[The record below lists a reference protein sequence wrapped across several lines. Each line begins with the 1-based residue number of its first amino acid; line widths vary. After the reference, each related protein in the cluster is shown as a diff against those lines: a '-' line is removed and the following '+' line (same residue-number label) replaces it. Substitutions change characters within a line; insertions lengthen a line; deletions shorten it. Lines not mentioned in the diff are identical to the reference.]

1 MKTNI
6 PILSGLS
13 SAFSARKTL
22 LILFALISTTLLNA
36 QLVVGWE
43 MAGLPGGS
51 NNFGPSPYTPAQVAT
66 GVTIGGLTRGSGV
79 TSSGTGA
86 GNAWGGNGWF
96 EGSNNFADAI
106 SNNNFVT
113 FSITPNA
120 GSTLSLSSI
129 SAYNIRRSSSGPTS
143 GQWQYRIGAGAFVN
157 IGTAITWGANTTGG
171 GNSQAAITLS
181 SIPALQNVAS
191 GTLITFRIVNY
202 ASTSSFGTWY
212 INSPSSPTG
221 NDLVVNGTVSTLS
234 VPTVSTTA
242 ISSILTNAANGG
254 GNVTANGGSSV
265 SARGVVWGTASNPTL
280 PSVNSTSNGTGT
292 GVFSST
298 ISPLIANTNYFARA
312 YATNSIGTAYGNE
325 AAFTTLPLAPT
336 ATAQTSLA
344 QTSFNVNWTAPTM
357 GSAAFTYTVEVSE
370 TNTFAVSVANQSGI
384 ASGTT
389 TYAAA
394 GLNPSTDYYYRIR
407 TVNSEGAS
415 VWSNVFGPVTTP
427 APLGPVVATTP
438 ALAVTNNAANL
449 QGTVDGNGTNPNAF
463 FDYGLTVAYGSSVS
477 ATPASIV
484 GFGNTTIEF
493 NATGL
498 TPNTLYNYRARA
510 NAGIF
515 GINRTFVTLA
525 AVPGAIV
532 FGAPTSTSITITSLA
547 VNGNP
552 ASTEFAISSPTFA
565 GEYLQFNG
573 TFGPVPFY
581 QTAANWANTSISGLT
596 SSTAYAL
603 EVVAQNSEGISTA
616 FGPTAT
622 STTLS
627 CASPIVTL
635 NNITNNSVNISLSNS
650 TGNFEYVVNT
660 TATPPGAAGT
670 AVVGNLID
678 ATGLNAL
685 TSYYAHVRSVC
696 GSNFSAWT
704 TSPFTTLANPVG
716 LVTYQFTGCSLCPSS
731 APTIADAG
739 VTATSYVRGAG
750 INTNVANDVFNNTAF
765 NISSPSFAS
774 AVAQNEYLSF
784 SVTANSGFSVTYS
797 SLSFFHQ
804 KSGTGPGNTRV
815 GYSIDGGTN
824 WTYMTPDPVFLT
836 STATVNWTFPT
847 AFNTSNTVL
856 FRVWAWGATGATGTY
871 RHDNVVLNGYV
882 SEICT
887 NPVTQSTDVVFS
899 NETNVSTD
907 ISWTTA
913 GTSDLRKV
921 FISNTASGS
930 PTLVNGTDYLA
941 NTNFGSGDA
950 VGTWYCVYSGT
961 GNATS
966 VTNLLPGNTYRVFVA
981 NANCSGVDI
990 KYLNATA
997 VGNPSNVITTNIPTP
1012 ILSSGPLSNFGTSCI
1027 NFETESEVII
1037 SGTVLNG
1044 TPVTIAAP
1052 AGYSV
1057 SLVSGESYSSSL
1069 ALPYSAG
1076 EFTTPVYVRF
1086 LPTTAVAYNT
1096 NLTVTGGGATAIT
1109 IPVSG
1114 NGINT
1119 LPTVNT
1125 GFASFIGTTGAT
1137 LSGSLTLGCAPVFS
1151 QYGIEYSV
1159 SPAFTPGNGAIV
1171 QSAFTGNNFSVPVTN
1186 LAINTVYYYR
1196 AYGVN
1201 GGTTYY
1207 GTVGSFS
1214 TLSGLVETIYN
1225 YGDNLSGAPFYVH
1238 PTLIG
1243 SNVAKS
1249 STGWTNTTA
1258 CGSGFSGFGLTS
1270 AATTFNAAT
1279 NAYVEANIT
1288 PNVLG
1293 NQVEIESISVQLRSS
1308 TNGANRVM
1316 LAYSTDGGA
1325 TWTNRGIAEVPAI
1338 NSTCGVTSSNSWL
1351 LSSPVTVGSPL
1362 AASSLKIRLYYYN
1375 TTGLTGG
1382 NNQILNLVVLGRI
1395 LQSPSTY
1402 YTVSGGNFSDA
1413 IWSPLPAG
1421 TVGAAV
1427 DFTPEI
1433 SAVINSGD
1441 NVVLT
1446 TSDVL
1451 VNNLTIDPG
1460 ANLQTG
1466 STNFAAMRNV
1476 SLYGNLAVAGS
1487 IGNGV
1492 TFDAIGLNIEGPNV
1506 NISGNGAINVGRIRK
1521 QSNFF
1526 DASNLLIQSNV
1537 NVRFPGAAVYNNAPN
1552 SIFNITLNSG
1562 RTLNVTGSGGTN
1574 GNVAI
1579 DGASGND
1586 ADQKGGSFVINGTLN
1601 INGDLTIS
1609 SSNNINP
1616 YVNNLTI
1623 NSTGVVSVIDIDT
1636 KVNAVNTV
1644 VINVGGRL
1652 NVSGVIR
1659 HRQGTLTTN
1668 NGLAL
1673 GVGAILLHGAGTPGI
1688 SPDPGGL
1695 ISGNIKVRALGA
1707 TAPGVYNYWSSPVLN
1722 NSMLSI
1728 MQNGLYAG
1736 SALNTYRYN
1745 AINATSTTVEGL
1757 RDGWE
1762 NQTSSDVMQP
1772 GVGYITTTSG
1782 SVQFTGTP
1790 NNGNI
1795 SVPAIHGSFTD
1806 FNLVGNPYPGPLD
1819 AAAFISA
1826 NQTSNIIPAIYFWDD
1841 DASLGVDYAN
1851 NDYIVTNPVGTVGTG
1866 GNGGAAAYNGLI
1878 STGQSFFVE
1887 TRPAAASVTF
1897 SNSMRTTGTATFFQA
1912 PSDFAKLWLRVTGDN
1927 NLSNEALLAFGE
1939 QATDGYDD
1947 LYDAKKI
1954 AASSDIALYT
1964 TADSINLAI
1973 QAMGQLSSSK
1983 TVPVGLDVTQAGN
1996 YMFSISNLEGIDPT
2010 VLVYLEDR
2018 NQGIFH
2024 NLRVGNYNVFLSQ
2037 AAHGAER
2044 FFLHV
2049 GTPIEVNAIAET
2061 CNSNDGSIQFNGMS
2075 NVWNYELVN
2084 SNNETVAEG
2093 ALSAETTINNLAS
2106 GVYSVHFH
2114 TSDGYNAYKIVEVLS
2129 GSAVSVNVLAIT
2141 NTTVGEVASFTANSV
2156 NATEITWNFGDGSAE
2171 VTGNVVSHTYDMPG
2185 LYTVT
2190 ASATNGA
2197 CAAVNQQTIAIT
2209 ANTTSINQVISE
2221 TVNIYPNPANNF
2233 FTITL
2238 NKEVKAV
2245 VEITDLAGKLIRTE
2259 NINGQM
2265 PNVIYTSELSNGIYL
2280 LNISSNDKTETIKL
2294 SVNH

>member
-1 MKTNI
+1 
-6 PILSGLS
+6 
-13 SAFSARKTL
+13 
-22 LILFALISTTLLNA
+22 
-36 QLVVGWE
+36 
-43 MAGLPGGS
+43 
-51 NNFGPSPYTPAQVAT
+51 
-66 GVTIGGLTRGSGV
+66 
-79 TSSGTGA
+79 
-86 GNAWGGNGWF
+86 
-96 EGSNNFADAI
+96 
-106 SNNNFVT
+106 
-113 FSITPNA
+113 
-120 GSTLSLSSI
+120 
-129 SAYNIRRSSSGPTS
+129 
-143 GQWQYRIGAGAFVN
+143 
-157 IGTAITWGANTTGG
+157 
-171 GNSQAAITLS
+171 
-181 SIPALQNVAS
+181 
-191 GTLITFRIVNY
+191 
-202 ASTSSFGTWY
+202 
-212 INSPSSPTG
+212 
-221 NDLVVNGTVSTLS
+221 
-234 VPTVSTTA
+234 
-242 ISSILTNAANGG
+242 
-254 GNVTANGGSSV
+254 
-265 SARGVVWGTASNPTL
+265 
-280 PSVNSTSNGTGT
+280 
-292 GVFSST
+292 
-298 ISPLIANTNYFARA
+298 
-312 YATNSIGTAYGNE
+312 
-325 AAFTTLPLAPT
+325 
-336 ATAQTSLA
+336 
-344 QTSFNVNWTAPTM
+344 M
-357 GSAAFTYTVEVSE
+357 GSAAYTYTVEVSE
-370 TNTFAVSVANQSGI
+370 TNTFAVTAANQSGI

-389 TYAAA
+389 TYAVV

-438 ALAVTNNAANL
+438 ALTVTNNAANL
-449 QGTVDGNGTNPNAF
+449 QGTIDANGTSANAF
-463 FDYGLTVAYGSSVS
+463 FDYGLTLAYGSSVA
-477 ATPASIV
+477 ATPASV
-484 GFGNTTIEF
+484 TGFGNTTIEY

-515 GINRTFVTLA
+515 GVNRTFVTLA
-525 AVPGAIV
+525 SVPGAIS
-532 FGAPTSTSITITSLA
+532 FGAPTSTSILITSLA

-565 GEYLQFNG
+565 GNYLQFNG
-573 TFGPVPFY
+573 TFGPIPFY
-581 QTAANWANTSISGLT
+581 QTAANWANTTISGLT

-603 EVVAQNSEGISTA
+603 EAVAQNSEGTSTA
-616 FGPTAT
+616 FGPTTT

-635 NNITNNSVNISLSNS
+635 GNITNNSVNITLLNS

-660 TATPPGAAGT
+660 SATPPGAAGT
-670 AVVGNLID
+670 AVVGNLVD
-678 ATGLNAL
+678 ATGLTAS
-685 TSYYAHVRSVC
+685 TSYFAHVRSVC
-696 GSNFSAWT
+696 GSNFSTWT
-704 TSPFTTLANPVG
+704 SSAFTTLANPIG

-731 APTIADAG
+731 SPTTADAG

-750 INTNVANDVFNNTAF
+750 INTATASDVFINSGF

-774 AVAQNEYLSF
+774 AVAQNDYLSF

-824 WTYMTPDPVFLT
+824 WTYMTPDPVFLST
-836 STATVNWTFPT
+836 TATVNWTFPT

-856 FRVWAWGATGATGTY
+856 FRVWAWGATNAGGTY

-882 SEICT
+882 SALCN
-887 NPVTQSTDVVFS
+887 NPITQSTDVLFS
-899 NETNVSTD
+899 NETNVSSD

-921 FISNTASGS
+921 FISNTAAGS

-941 NTNFGSGDA
+941 NSNFGSGDA
-950 VGTWYCVYSGT
+950 VGAWYCIYSGT
-961 GNATS
+961 GNSTS
-966 VTNLLPGNTYRVFVA
+966 VSNLLPGNTYRVFVA
-981 NANCSGVDI
+981 NANCSGIDI

-997 VGNPSNVITTNIPTP
+997 AGNPANVVTTNIPTP

-1027 NFETESEVII
+1027 NFETESEVVV

-1044 TPVTIAAP
+1044 TPVTITAP
-1052 AGYSV
+1052 VGYSL
-1057 SLVSGESYSSSL
+1057 SLISGESYSSSL
-1069 ALPYSAG
+1069 TLPYVAG
-1076 EFTTPVYVRF
+1076 EFSTPVYVRF
-1086 LPTTAVAYNT
+1086 LPTAAIAYNT

-1114 NGINT
+1114 SGINT
-1119 LPTVNT
+1119 LPTVST

-1159 SPAFTPGNGAIV
+1159 SPAFIPGNGAIV

-1225 YGDNLSGAPFYVH
+1225 YGDNVIGTPFYVH
-1238 PTLIG
+1238 PTIIG
-1243 SNVAKS
+1243 TNVTRS

-1258 CGSGFSGFGLTS
+1258 CGSGFSGFGLTT

-1279 NAYVEANIT
+1279 NAFVEVNLT

-1293 NQVEIESISVQLRSS
+1293 NQVEIERISVQLRSS
-1308 TNGANRVM
+1308 PTAANRVM
-1316 LAYSTDGGA
+1316 LAYSIDEGA
-1325 TWTNRGIAEVPAI
+1325 TWTSRGVAEVPAI
-1338 NSTCGVTSSNSWL
+1338 NGSCGVTSSNSWL

-1375 TTGLTGG
+1375 TTGATAG

-1413 IWSPLPAG
+1413 IWSPLPSG

-1451 VNNLTIDPG
+1451 VNNLTVAAG
-1460 ANLQTG
+1460 ANLQAA
-1466 STNFAAMRNV
+1466 STNFSAMRNV
-1476 SLYGNLAVAGS
+1476 SLYGNLSVSGS

-1506 NISGNGAINVGRIRK
+1506 IISGNGAINVGRIRK

-1537 NVRFPGAAVYNNAPN
+1537 NVRFPGAAVYNNASN
-1552 SIFNITLNSG
+1552 SIFNITLNAG

-1574 GNVAI
+1574 GNVAM
-1579 DGASGND
+1579 DGPSGND
-1586 ADQKGGSFVINGTLN
+1586 VDQKGGSLVINGTLN
-1601 INGDLTIS
+1601 INGDLSIS

-1616 YVNNLTI
+1616 YISNLTI
-1623 NSTGVVSVIDIDT
+1623 NPTGVVSVIDIDT
-1636 KVNAVNTV
+1636 KVSAVNTV
-1644 VINVGGRL
+1644 VINSGGRL
-1652 NVSGVIR
+1652 NVSGVMR

-1695 ISGNIKVRALGA
+1695 ISGNITVRAQG
-1707 TAPGVYNYWSSPVLN
+1707 TTSPGVYNYWASPVLN

-1728 MQNGLYAG
+1728 MQNGLPAG

-1745 AINATSTTVEGL
+1745 AVNASSTTVEGL
-1757 RDGWE
+1757 REGWV

-1772 GVGYITTTSG
+1772 GVGYITTTAG

-1795 SVPAIHGSFTD
+1795 SVPAIHGTFTD

-1819 AAAFISA
+1819 ASAFISA
-1826 NQTSNIIPAIYFWDD
+1826 NQASNIIPAIYFWDD

-1866 GNGGAAAYNGLI
+1866 GNGGAGAYNGRI
-1878 STGQSFFVE
+1878 ATGQSFFVE
-1887 TRPAAASVTF
+1887 TRPAATTVTF
-1897 SNSMRTTGTATFFQA
+1897 SNSMRTTGSATFFQA
-1912 PSDFAKLWLRVTGDN
+1912 PSDFAKLWLRVSGDN

-1954 AASSDIALYT
+1954 AGSQNIALYT
-1964 TADSINLAI
+1964 SAGDLNFAI
-1973 QAMGQLSSSK
+1973 QAMSALTTSK
-1983 TVPVGLDVTQAGN
+1983 IVPVGFDAALAGN
-1996 YMFSISNLEGIDPT
+1996 YSFSIANIEGIDPS
-2010 VLVYLEDR
+2010 VVVYLEDR
-2018 NQGIFH
+2018 QEGVFH
-2024 NLRVGNYNVFLSQ
+2024 NLRVSNYDVAIG
-2037 AAHGAER
+2037 AATNGSER
-2044 FFLHV
+2044 FLLHFSA
-2049 GTPIEVNAIAET
+2049 PIEVSATAET
-2061 CNSNDGSIQFNGMS
+2061 CSSNDGSIEVSANELAWSYVLKTANNVPVANGF
-2075 NVWNYELVN
+2075 VAN
-2084 SNNETVAEG
+2084 SAQ
-2093 ALSAETTINNLAS
+2093 TINNLS
-2106 GVYSVHFH
+2106 GGVYLLEFSF
-2114 TSDGYNAYKIVEVLS
+2114 DGYTAIKTIEVMASAPVQAAVS
-2129 GSAVSVNVLAIT
+2129 GTSNVSVN
-2141 NTTVGEVASFTANSV
+2141 EVATFASISTG
-2156 NATEITWNFGDGSAE
+2156 ATSISWNFGDGSSD
-2171 VTGNVVSHTYDMPG
+2171 VTGNVVDHTFLSPG
-2185 LYTVT
+2185 IYVVTLTVSNNVCVSQST
-2190 ASATNGA
+2190 FEVVVDQDVTGLSDVS
-2197 CAAVNQQTIAIT
+2197 VNDIRLF
-2209 ANTTSINQVISE
+2209 
-2221 TVNIYPNPANNF
+2221 PNPANESV
-2233 FTITL
+2233 TL
-2238 NKEVKAV
+2238 VSDGKGFVQV
-2245 VEITDLAGKLIRTE
+2245 VDM
-2259 NINGQM
+2259 NGRLVATQAL
-2265 PNVIYTSELSNGIYL
+2265 NSERVVSLSTSALSNGVYL
-2280 LNISSNDKTETIKL
+2280 VQLIHDGSIATRRL
-2294 SVNH
+2294 VVAH

>member
-13 SAFSARKTL
+13 SAFSVRKTL

-36 QLVVGWE
+36 QLVVGWD
-43 MAGLPGGS
+43 MNGLSAYGASPFAPS
-51 NNFGPSPYTPAQVAT
+51 NTAA
-66 GVTIGGLTRGSGV
+66 GVTIGGLTRGAGV
-79 TSSGTGA
+79 TTVNTA
-86 GNAWGGNGWF
+86 AANAWGGNGF
-96 EGSNNFADAI
+96 DGATTEAGAI
-106 SNNNFVT
+106 TNNNFVT
-113 FSITPNA
+113 FTITPNV
-120 GSTLSLSSI
+120 GSTLSLSNI
-129 SAYNIRRSSSGPTS
+129 AAYNIRRSGTGPAT
-143 GQWQYRIGAGAFVN
+143 GQWQYRINAGAFSN
-157 IGTAITWGANTTGG
+157 IGTPITWGGTTSAT
-171 GNSQAAITLS
+171 GNLQAAITLS
-181 SIPALQNVAS
+181 SIPALQNVAG
-191 GTLITFRIVNY
+191 GTTITFRVVTWSSP
-202 ASTSSFGTWY
+202 AAGSTGTWY
-212 INSPSSPTG
+212 FNNFTAAASG
-221 NDLVVNGTVSTLS
+221 LDLAVNGTISTTS

-254 GNVTANGGSSV
+254 GNVTADGGSSV

-312 YATNSIGTAYGNE
+312 YATNTIGTAYGNE
-325 AAFTTLPLAPT
+325 ATFTTLPLAPT
-336 ATAQTSLA
+336 ATAQTSLS
-344 QTSFNVNWTAPTM
+344 QTSFNVNWVAPTM
-357 GSAAFTYTVEVSE
+357 GAAAYTYTVEVSE
-370 TNTFAVSVANQSGI
+370 TNTFAVTVANQSGI

-394 GLNPSTDYYYRIR
+394 GLNPSTDYYYRVR

-438 ALAVTNNAANL
+438 ALTVTNNAANL
-449 QGTVDGNGTNPNAF
+449 QGTIDANGTTANAF
-463 FDYGLTVAYGSSVS
+463 FDYGLTVAYGSSVA
-477 ATPASIV
+477 ATPASV
-484 GFGNTTIEF
+484 TGFGNTTIEF

-515 GINRTFVTLA
+515 GVNRTFVTLA
-525 AVPGAIV
+525 SVPGAIT
-532 FGAPTSTSITITSLA
+532 FGAPTSTSITIASLA

-565 GEYLQFNG
+565 GDYLQFNG
-573 TFGPVPFY
+573 TFGPIPFY
-581 QTAANWANTSISGLT
+581 QTAANWANTIISGLT

-603 EVVAQNSEGISTA
+603 EAVAQNSEGTSTA
-616 FGPTAT
+616 FGPTTT

-635 NNITNNSVNISLSNS
+635 NNITNNSVNITILNA

-660 TATPPGAAGT
+660 SATPPGAAGT
-670 AVVGNLID
+670 AVVGSLVD
-678 ATGLNAL
+678 ATGLAAS
-685 TSYYAHVRSVC
+685 TSYFAHVRSVC

-731 APTIADAG
+731 APTTADAG

-750 INTNVANDVFNNTAF
+750 INTNAASDVFNNNGF
-765 NISSPSFAS
+765 NTTSPSFAS
-774 AVAQNEYLSF
+774 AVSQNDYLSF

-804 KSGTGPGNTRV
+804 RSGTGPGNTRV

-836 STATVNWTFPT
+836 TTATVNWTFPT

-882 SEICT
+882 SALCN

-941 NTNFGSGDA
+941 NSNFGSGDA
-950 VGTWYCVYSGT
+950 VGAWYCIYSGT
-961 GNATS
+961 GNSTS
-966 VTNLLPGNTYRVFVA
+966 VSNLLPGNTYRVFVA
-981 NANCSGVDI
+981 NANCSGIDI

-997 VGNPSNVITTNIPTP
+997 VGNPANVVTTNIPTP

-1027 NFETESEVII
+1027 NFETESEVIV

-1044 TPVTIAAP
+1044 TPVTITAP

-1069 ALPYSAG
+1069 TLPYVAG
-1076 EFTTPVYVRF
+1076 EFSTPVYVRF
-1086 LPTTAVAYNT
+1086 LPTAAIAYNT
-1096 NLTVTGGGATAIT
+1096 NLTVTGGGATSIT

-1119 LPTVNT
+1119 LPTVST

-1159 SPAFTPGNGAIV
+1159 SPAFIPGNGAIV

-1214 TLSGLVETIYN
+1214 TLSGLVETVYN
-1225 YGDNLSGAPFYVH
+1225 YGDNVSGAPFYVH

-1243 SNVAKS
+1243 TNVTRS

-1279 NAYVEANIT
+1279 NAYVEVNLT

-1293 NQVEIESISVQLRSS
+1293 NQVEVERISVQLRSS
-1308 TNGANRVM
+1308 SNGANRVM
-1316 LAYSTDGGA
+1316 LAYSIDEGA
-1325 TWTNRGIAEVPAI
+1325 TWTNRGVAEVPAI

-1375 TTGLTGG
+1375 TSGLTGG

-1413 IWSPLPAG
+1413 IWSPLPSG

-1451 VNNLTIDPG
+1451 VNNLTIETG
-1460 ANLQTG
+1460 ANLQAA
-1466 STNFAAMRNV
+1466 STNFSAMRNV
-1476 SLYGNLAVAGS
+1476 SIYGNLSVSGS

-1506 NISGNGAINVGRIRK
+1506 IISGNGAINVGRIRK

-1537 NVRFPGAAVYNNAPN
+1537 NVLFPGAAVYNNAPN
-1552 SIFNITLNSG
+1552 SIFNITLNAG

-1574 GNVAI
+1574 GNVAM
-1579 DGASGND
+1579 DGPSGND
-1586 ADQKGGSFVINGTLN
+1586 VDQKGGSLVINGTLN
-1601 INGDLTIS
+1601 INGDLSIS

-1616 YVNNLTI
+1616 YISNLTI
-1623 NSTGVVSVIDIDT
+1623 NPTGVVSVIDIDT
-1636 KVNAVNTV
+1636 KVSAVNTV
-1644 VINVGGRL
+1644 VINAGGRL
-1652 NVSGVIR
+1652 NVSGVMR

-1668 NGLAL
+1668 NGLTL

-1695 ISGNIKVRALGA
+1695 ISGNITVRAQGT
-1707 TAPGVYNYWSSPVLN
+1707 TASGMYNYWSSPVLN
-1722 NSMLSI
+1722 NAMLSI
-1728 MQNGLYAG
+1728 MQNGASSG
-1736 SALNTYRYN
+1736 SFQNTYRYN
-1745 AINATSTTVEGL
+1745 AVNASSTTVEGL

-1772 GVGYITTTSG
+1772 AVGYITTTAG
-1782 SVQFTGTP
+1782 SVQFAGTP

-1795 SVPAIHGSFTD
+1795 SVPAIHGTFTD

-1819 AAAFISA
+1819 AAVFISA
-1826 NQTSNIIPAIYFWDD
+1826 NQASNIIPAIYFWDD

-1866 GNGGAAAYNGLI
+1866 GNGGAAAYNGRI
-1878 STGQSFFVE
+1878 ATGQSFFVE
-1887 TRPAAASVTF
+1887 TRPAATTVTF
-1897 SNSMRTTGTATFFQA
+1897 SNSMRTTGSATFFQA

-1954 AASSDIALYT
+1954 AASQNIALYT
-1964 TADSINLAI
+1964 SAGDLNFAI
-1973 QAMGQLSSSK
+1973 QAMSALTTSK
-1983 TVPVGLDVTQAGN
+1983 IVPVGFDAALAGN
-1996 YMFSISNLEGIDPT
+1996 YSFSIANIEGIDPS
-2010 VLVYLEDR
+2010 VVVYLEDR
-2018 NQGIFH
+2018 QEGVFH
-2024 NLRVGNYNVFLSQ
+2024 NLRLSNYDLAVGSAINGS
-2037 AAHGAER
+2037 ER
-2044 FFLHV
+2044 FFLHFSS
-2049 GTPIEVNAIAET
+2049 PIEVSAIAET
-2061 CNSNDGSIQFNGMS
+2061 CNSNDGSIEVAANELAWSYVLKTANNVPVANGF
-2075 NVWNYELVN
+2075 
-2084 SNNETVAEG
+2084 VANT
-2093 ALSAETTINNLAS
+2093 AQTIANLSS
-2106 GVYSVHFH
+2106 GVYLLEFSL
-2114 TSDGYNAYKIVEVLS
+2114 DGYTATKTIEVMASAPVQAAVS
-2129 GSAVSVNVLAIT
+2129 GTSNVSVNELAT
-2141 NTTVGEVASFTANSV
+2141 FTSISTG
-2156 NATEITWNFGDGSAE
+2156 ATSISWNFGDGSSD
-2171 VTGNVVSHTYDMPG
+2171 VIGNVVDHTFLSPG
-2185 LYTVT
+2185 IYVVTLTVSNNVCVSQST
-2190 ASATNGA
+2190 FEVVVDQDVTGLSDVS
-2197 CAAVNQQTIAIT
+2197 VNDIRLF
-2209 ANTTSINQVISE
+2209 
-2221 TVNIYPNPANNF
+2221 PNPANESVTLVSDGKGFVQVVDMNGRL
-2233 FTITL
+2233 ITTQAL
-2238 NKEVKAV
+2238 NSERV
-2245 VEITDLAGKLIRTE
+2245 VSLS
-2259 NINGQM
+2259 
-2265 PNVIYTSELSNGIYL
+2265 TSALSNGVYL
-2280 LNISSNDKTETIKL
+2280 VQLIHDGSIATRRL
-2294 SVNH
+2294 VVAH